1 MTYWLVKCEPTTY
14 SISDLKKDRKT
25 CWDGVRNYQARNF
38 LMEMK
43 KGDELLFYHSVTEPI
58 GVAGIARVSRPAY
71 PDPSQ
76 FDSKSRYFDP
86 ASSPQKPRWF
96 SPEVSFVR
104 IFKEVL
110 GLSDLR
116 KEAPLKN
123 MELMKKGSRLSVQPV
138 TEDQY
143 RHILS
148 MAEKRGL

>member
-1 MTYWLVKCEPTTY
+1 
-14 SISDLKKDRKT
+14 
-25 CWDGVRNYQARNF
+25 
-38 LMEMK
+38 
-43 KGDELLFYHSVTEPI
+43 
-58 GVAGIARVSRPAY
+58 
-71 PDPSQ
+71 
-76 FDSKSRYFDP
+76 
-86 ASSPQKPRWF
+86 
-96 SPEVSFVR
+96 VSFVR